1 MSTNKGGFMQFS
13 KKLATILLSLA
24 SVGAQAAN
32 LVSNGSFEANLMTS
46 GKWSTFQSLTDWSST
61 NRVELRN
68 NVAGKAQD
76 GFNFVELDVS
86 GNSSISQTIFATG
99 WVDLSFWYSARPKTG
114 AATND
119 LTVNLGDFSAIVLKG
134 ISNSTGS
141 HNWQQ
146 FTQRIDLGNTGSAAL
161 TFAAAGASD
170 SYGGSLDNISV
181 SAVPE
186 PGTYLMFLT
195 GLGLLAAV
203 NRRRTAKR

>member
-1 MSTNKGGFMQFS
+1 MQFS
-13 KKLATILLSLA
+13 KKLAIILLSLA

-32 LVSNGSFEANLMTS
+32 LVSNGSFEAERILS
-46 GKWSTFQSLTDWSST
+46 GSWTTYKSLTDWSGT
-61 NRVELRN
+61 KRVELRN

-99 WVDLSFWYSARPKTG
+99 WVDLSFWYSARPNTNS
-114 AATND
+114 ATND
-119 LTVNLGDFSAIVLKG
+119 LTLSFGDFSATVHKG
-134 ISNSTGS
+134 ISNNTGS

-146 FTQRIDLGNTGSAAL
+146 FTQRIDLGNSGSAAL